1 MAELAGLNLHPQRG
15 SAPDPATA
23 EGLLRAK
30 VISDKLNSL
39 YAFCDDKHVW
49 FTPPFPFDFSFL
61 VHLDAPVDAGT
72 RTSGRLLSK
81 WDKREAAGSDTA
93 RDTDMLVES
102 LRADK
107 DGFVRMFICS
117 LYFIL

>member
-30 VISDKLNSL
+30 VDKLNSP
-39 YAFCDDKHVW
+39 YALRDDKHVL

-61 VHLDAPVDAGT
+61 VHLDAPVGAGT
-72 RTSGRLLSK
+72 CTSGR
-81 WDKREAAGSDTA
+81 R
-93 RDTDMLVES
+93 
-102 LRADK
+102 
-107 DGFVRMFICS
+107 
-117 LYFIL
+117 